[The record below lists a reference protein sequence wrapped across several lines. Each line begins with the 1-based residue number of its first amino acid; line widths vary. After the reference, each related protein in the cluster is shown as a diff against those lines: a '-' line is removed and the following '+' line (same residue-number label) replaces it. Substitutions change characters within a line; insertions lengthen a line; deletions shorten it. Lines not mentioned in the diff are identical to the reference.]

1 MAIAVFQPIRSESY
15 KDIIINKTSCS
26 VLKGHANA
34 ECHCPPM
41 AIGTTGTVPVALVP
55 VRPSS
60 RRYSLRSDTIRFIGM
75 FYNREYILHR
85 DVPYYTSPPASV
97 SLSTTSPRFAGKPAA
112 YRSLTG

>member
-1 MAIAVFQPIRSESY
+1 MERLRERLTDGGQHLFREEMLGCLMTAHILDLYDIHARGQAVRQVSEH
-15 KDIIINKTSCS
+15 TAR
-26 VLKGHANA
+26 L
-34 ECHCPPM
+34 
-41 AIGTTGTVPVALVP
+41 LQQ
-55 VRPSS
+55 
-60 RRYSLRSDTIRFIGM
+60 FIGM